1 MYQALRIG
9 PHTPIRVRRLIQHLD
24 MLLGDVHAMLR
35 LPLNEEGLTHGCNF
49 AAATVLVE
57 IIGGVSSTLFQ
68 HSGGPGEKYKTL
80 LRNWYP
86 WDAEHVGDPVAAS
99 HLLYKFVRNPLAHE
113 LGLGGKKGGIA
124 KSNGLPED
132 LIERLELSTVPPS
145 NRTIQSIPSENI
157 LHLNVDTLYWGT
169 RVMIQR
175 LTEDAATM
183 KKAEAYLRKLW
194 G

>member
-1 MYQALRIG
+1 MKQCTSHSRSAPQRLLG
-9 PHTPIRVRRLIQHLD
+9 FRRLIKHLD

-35 LPLNEEGLTHGCNF
+35 LPLKEEGLTHGCNF

-57 IIGGVSSTLFQ
+57 IIGGVSATLFQ

-86 WDAEHVGDPVAAS
+86 WDSEGVTDHAVAS
-99 HLLYKFVRNPLAHE
+99 HMLYKFMRNPLAHE
-113 LGLGGKKGGIA
+113 LGIAEKKGGIG

-132 LIERLELSTVPPS
+132 LIERLELSPAPPS
-145 NRTIQSIPSENI
+145 NRTIQWIPSEDI

-169 RVMIQR
+169 RVMIQL
-175 LTEDAATM
+175 LTEDAAMM
-183 KKAEAYLRKLW
+183 KKAEA
-194 G
+194 